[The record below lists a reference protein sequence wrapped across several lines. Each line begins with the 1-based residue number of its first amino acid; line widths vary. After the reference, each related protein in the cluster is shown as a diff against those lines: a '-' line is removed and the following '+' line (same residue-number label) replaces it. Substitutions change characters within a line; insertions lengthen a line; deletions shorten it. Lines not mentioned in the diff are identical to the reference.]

1 MMGRAVPFGVWKFGK
16 RLAAAGKNVMARA
29 LTGHEVAGSTPAR
42 PHHQSELNE
51 EKPMDDYEAY
61 FDSLKE
67 GEEALSYEEYRAAL
81 AIAPSI

>member
-1 MMGRAVPFGVWKFGK
+1 
-16 RLAAAGKNVMARA
+16 
-29 LTGHEVAGSTPAR
+29 
-42 PHHQSELNE
+42 
-51 EKPMDDYEAY
+51 MDDYEAY